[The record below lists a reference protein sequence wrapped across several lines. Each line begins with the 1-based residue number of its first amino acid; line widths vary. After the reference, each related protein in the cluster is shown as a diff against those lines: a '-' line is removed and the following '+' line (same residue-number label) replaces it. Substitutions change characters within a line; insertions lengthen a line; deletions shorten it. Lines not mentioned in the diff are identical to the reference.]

1 MRTSALPSLLGE
13 RSWRKFRLHK
23 GWAGIILCMMW
34 EEARGDDS
42 KWSVYL
48 SENISHYYYE
58 LFANSLWLQE
68 VCQRSSIRPCF
79 GQPRSARNL
88 VERQC
93 VVSRIASSC
102 LYGTQVDIIEKIGKE
117 EAEKDYREKL
127 LPAIQVSINVV
138 SIVYH

>member
-48 SENISHYYYE
+48 SENIS
-58 LFANSLWLQE
+58 
-68 VCQRSSIRPCF
+68 I
-79 GQPRSARNL
+79 
-88 VERQC
+88 
-93 VVSRIASSC
+93 IIMSC
-102 LYGTQVDIIEKIGKE
+102 LPTAYVFRKYANAVQYAHVLDSRGARGTWWNDS
-117 EAEKDYREKL
+117 AW
-127 LPAIQVSINVV
+127 
-138 SIVYH
+138 